1 VYTLHN
7 LPPQAQAIETVASML
22 RAELKALP
30 ESLDNAALE
39 ALLSS
44 IEEAQTQL
52 NRLQRVAEL
61 EWSYRQVGV

>member
-1 VYTLHN
+1 
-7 LPPQAQAIETVASML
+7 ML